1 MTAVIDPATIAAVL
15 AAIQAQQGAAA
26 AAPATYAP
34 QLPTTPNGHP
44 GVTMPPVAEA
54 PPEIGSIEDFLHQK
68 TGGSGKTWRFRDE
81 NSTAPMIGQS
91 YWGIVAREIVKSD
104 CTAITHPDTGAVQK
118 RKDQSIKWQ
127 MWCPMRM
134 IPQPGYE
141 DGLGQAIFKGDSQ
154 DKLTAAMALVGAPI
168 PGLPEAGAFIQVTL
182 VRTQRTNLGPKYI
195 YDVAYRRPNDAWT
208 LERTT
213 EVNAAH
219 EALGNAPVAAP
230 SGPPAQPPAGSP
242 PEAYTAWANAMAAYS
257 SGGAVATPAV
267 ASTAMT
273 LPPPTAVAAPAAA
286 TPAPAVVQ
294 PAPVATPAPAAVPA
308 APVPGVEIG
317 QTDPLT
323 ALATQMGVD
332 VSQLAGL
339 DDAQRALMLKL
350 TGKMPATVG

>member
-15 AAIQAQQGAAA
+15 AAIQAQQTGAPA
-26 AAPATYAP
+26 AAPSAYAP

-81 NSTAPMIGQS
+81 NTTAPMVGQS
-91 YWGIVAREIVKSD
+91 YWGIVAREIVKAD

-141 DGLGQAIFKGDSQ
+141 DGLGQAIFKGDAQ

-168 PGLPEAGAFIQVTL
+168 PGLPEAGAFIQKTL

-195 YDVAYRRPNDAWT
+195 YDVAYRRPSDAWT
-208 LERTT
+208 IERKA
-213 EVNAAH
+213 EVDAAH
-219 EALGNAPVAAP
+219 EALGNAPIAAP

-242 PEAYTAWANAMAAYS
+242 PEAYAAWANAMAAYS
-257 SGGAVATPAV
+257 SGGAVAAPVV

-273 LPPPTAVAAPAAA
+273 LPPPTAAAAPAA
-286 TPAPAVVQ
+286 VVPPVAAQ
-294 PAPVATPAPAAVPA
+294 PVVTSAPVATPAPAAAPA
-308 APVPGVEIG
+308 VEVG
-317 QTDPLT
+317 QADPLA
-323 ALATQMGVD
+323 ALASQMGVD

-339 DDAQRALMLKL
+339 DDAQKALMLKL